1 MYAPASV
8 RVCVCVC
15 VCVCVWGC
23 KRLLALLDCVSF
35 HHLQPAAA
43 ALAECAEADV
53 PAAHVAG
60 VRVTIWLVFPQ
71 FQISSALPQR
81 AHVPNARVLFTGTPE
96 ELEYT
101 C

>member
-1 MYAPASV
+1 MCVYAPASV
-8 RVCVCVC
+8 RV
-15 VCVCVWGC
+15 GGE
-23 KRLLALLDCVSF
+23 RLLALLDCVSF

-71 FQISSALPQR
+71 FQISNFSAYLSAHMFPTR
-81 AHVPNARVLFTGTPE
+81 ACCSPE
-96 ELEYT
+96 HPRN
-101 C
+101 